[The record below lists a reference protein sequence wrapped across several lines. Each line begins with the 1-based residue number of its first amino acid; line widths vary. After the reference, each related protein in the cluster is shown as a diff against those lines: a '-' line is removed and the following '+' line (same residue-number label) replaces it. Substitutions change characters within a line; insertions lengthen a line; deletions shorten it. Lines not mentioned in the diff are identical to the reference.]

1 MLTCTY
7 NTTLAHSRIISHNQP
22 VLVQYTRKYTYFLVY
37 CTRDAGKSLAQ
48 PGRKQARKHARDGRD
63 FNNIEMRAA
72 IKLFFL
78 QGKAPEEILTET
90 LDCFLPGRGE
100 GL

>member
-48 PGRKQARKHARDGRD
+48 PGRKQARKHATDARD
-63 FNNIEMRAA
+63 FSNIETLAA
-72 IKLFFL
+72 IKFFSC
-78 QGKAPEEILTET
+78 KAKRRRKFTP
-90 LDCFLPGRGE
+90 F
-100 GL
+100 